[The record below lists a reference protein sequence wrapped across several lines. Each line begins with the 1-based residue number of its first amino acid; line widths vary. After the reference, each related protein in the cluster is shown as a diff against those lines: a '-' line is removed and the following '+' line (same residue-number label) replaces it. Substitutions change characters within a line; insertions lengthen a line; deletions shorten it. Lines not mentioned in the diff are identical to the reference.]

1 MKKQTECDTREHLL
15 ATGERLCI
23 QRGFIGMGLSEL
35 LSTAGV
41 PKGSFYHYFRSKE
54 AFGVAMLERY
64 YAAYHRRMAAH
75 FAAGGGDYRQRIL
88 AWYQE
93 TLDQFRLQ
101 GILSGCLTVKLSA
114 EICDLSEDMR
124 AAVDKGT
131 ARIVTLLA
139 QALEQG
145 RACGCLTLTG
155 EPKQQAQVLYA
166 LWLGANL
173 HAKISRSAFPLE
185 SGLAHVKKF
194 IATPAQ

>member
-124 AAVDKGT
+124 AAVDKGYGADRYPAGSGAGT
-131 ARIVTLLA
+131 GPRLRLPDLNRRAEA
-139 QALEQG
+139 AGAGALCPVAG
-145 RACGCLTLTG
+145 G
-155 EPKQQAQVLYA
+155 
-166 LWLGANL
+166 
-173 HAKISRSAFPLE
+173 
-185 SGLAHVKKF
+185 KF
-194 IATPAQ
+194 TR